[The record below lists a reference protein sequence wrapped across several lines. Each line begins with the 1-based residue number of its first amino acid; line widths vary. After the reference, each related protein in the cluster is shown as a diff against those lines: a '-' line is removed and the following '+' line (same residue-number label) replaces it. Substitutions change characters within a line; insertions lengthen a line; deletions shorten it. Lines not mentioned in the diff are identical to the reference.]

1 MLHEPASTFDER
13 PRVRPGA
20 PPPATPR
27 KSANPLDTLNT
38 EYLPV
43 VSTVLAQ
50 PRALIANPDEPSV
63 RETLLMLGPSA
74 RLVAAYE
81 GELLKPSEEA
91 FAALDAQLA
100 PQDAL
105 AVFRQGPGSAVIVYI
120 VLGRAK
126 PRHRPLWPN
135 ALLFALTVLS
145 LLIVGTSIAAGELGM
160 TSAAGAEAIMND
172 LLPNLWRGL
181 PYAISLLL
189 ILGAHE
195 MGHFFAAKAHRT
207 SVTLPYFIPAPPFIS
222 PIGTA
227 GAFIQIR
234 EPIRNRRALLDI
246 GAAGPL
252 AGLVVALPIL
262 FIGLATSQL
271 TPPAPVVLQEGN
283 SLLYAFA
290 KIVVFGRFVPDGQ
303 VEVMLNQLAQAA
315 WTGLLVTA
323 LNLIPLGQLDGGHI
337 LYSLIGDRARV
348 LYYPLLALTVLLIF
362 TVSEAWLLWFIL
374 LLLFGRFYAAPL
386 DTVTR
391 LGRRHQ
397 FIAVFSIVVFF
408 ITFVPVPFAL
418 RETAVEPL
426 PGQTLG
432 LLLPLALV
440 ITQQA
445 MRRFQS
451 RSFTSGLL
459 RHPRAAPRR

>member
-13 PRVRPGA
+13 PHVRPGA
-20 PPPATPR
+20 PPPAQPR
-27 KSANPLDTLNT
+27 KTTTPLETVSN
-38 EYLPV
+38 EYLAV
-43 VSTVLAQ
+43 VSSVLAQ
-50 PRALIANPDEPSV
+50 PRALVANPDEPSV
-63 RETLLMLGPSA
+63 RETLLMLGPSSK
-74 RLVAAYE
+74 LMAAYE
-81 GELLKPSEEA
+81 GELLHPSDEA
-91 FAALDAQLA
+91 YTILDAQLA
-100 PQDAL
+100 PQDAQ
-105 AVFRQGPGSAVIVYI
+105 AIFRPAATANRILVY
-120 VLGRAK
+120 VVRGRAK
-126 PRHRPLWPN
+126 PRHRPIWPN

-145 LLIVGTSIAAGELGM
+145 LLLVGTSIAAGEISM
-160 TSAAGAEAIMND
+160 TNTAAAEGIMND

-181 PYAISLLL
+181 PYTISLLL

-195 MGHFFAAKAHRT
+195 MGHYFAAKAHRT

-252 AGLVVALPIL
+252 CGLAVAIPIL
-262 FIGLATSQL
+262 FIGLATSHL
-271 TPPAPVVLQEGN
+271 TPPEPVVLMEGN
-283 SLLYAFA
+283 SLLYALS
-290 KIVVFGRFVPDGQ
+290 KIMVFGRFVPDGQ
-303 VEVMLNQLAQAA
+303 VDVMLNQLAQAA

-348 LYYPLLALTVLLIF
+348 LYYPLLALTVVLIF

-397 FIAVFSIVVFF
+397 IIAILAIIVFF
-408 ITFVPVPFAL
+408 VTFVPIPFEM
-418 RETAVEPL
+418 RETNVEAL
-426 PGQTLG
+426 PGQSLS
-432 LLLPLALV
+432 LVMPVALV
-440 ITQQA
+440 FAQQV
-445 MRRFQS
+445 MRQFKA
-451 RSFTSGLL
+451 RSLT
-459 RHPRAAPRR
+459 